1 MKPVYLR
8 SLEPFCGAY
17 SCITVFDTVGN
28 CGWAD
33 CSVQATKEHPSS
45 RVCCISSP
53 SLPPS
58 LSLLH
63 FPLSSLST
71 SLLPFLSIC
80 LPHPPFFCSF
90 LLSSPLPFLTHS
102 SFPFPQA
109 NTSSLCLLGPAKGTN
124 KCWPAECT
132 KEQEGSKPVHS
143 TMLLFKIGLC
153 YLNSGSHA

>member
-1 MKPVYLR
+1 MDGLIAVFKPQKNIHLQECVA
-8 SLEPFCGAY
+8 SLLPL
-17 SCITVFDTVGN
+17 
-28 CGWAD
+28 
-33 CSVQATKEHPSS
+33 
-45 RVCCISSP
+45 

-58 LSLLH
+58 PSST
-63 FPLSSLST
+63 FPFPPYPLPFFLSSLSV
-71 SLLPFLSIC
+71 SPILPSFVS
-80 LPHPPFFCSF
+80 SF